1 MNAFSCAL
9 FAQPF
14 SVLGATKFPYRVR
27 MFVFQLSELHI
38 YVIPTDLW
46 QVERRLVDTS
56 IIEQCVSVG
65 FVRWEST
72 HYGVL
77 FQTVV
82 LRTLERFQKTSSTK
96 YTRGF
101 NFPMLPRNVLV
112 A

>member
-65 FVRWEST
+65 FVRLEF
-72 HYGVL
+72 L
-77 FQTVV
+77 L
-82 LRTLERFQKTSSTK
+82 LRIWNTDS
-96 YTRGF
+96 
-101 NFPMLPRNVLV
+101 LV
-112 A
+112 ALLPSADFTYHKICLLH